1 MLDQPVEL
9 VEWLRTIQ
17 QSQPL
22 ADSLLRK
29 PAAEQQEQ
37 GYFHTLREICQQPLT
52 WFSTADLVVAHR
64 DQLAAA
70 LHGAKNIILTGSGSS
85 EYIGECV
92 RLPLQSDLNVP
103 TSVIGGGVL
112 VSQGT
117 RSVPPGRPALMVSLA
132 RSGDSPESTGAVS
145 LFLNSDNAIRHLVL
159 TCNGEGK
166 LATLPTSPRV
176 SVLALDD
183 RTNDRSLVM
192 TSSFTNLVLAARAL
206 GYLNRM
212 DDYAHLCRA
221 LSKIAERIL
230 LREFGKIAVVAQAG
244 FRRVVFLGSG
254 SRFGAARESALKML
268 ESSAGRVATMS
279 ETYLGLRH
287 GPMSFVHQDT
297 LIVCFLSCDSSLRG
311 FECDLLAELDQKGLG
326 VSKVVVGERIPSEI
340 LRKGDL
346 AIECP
351 GLAEVGD
358 SNAPVIDVLVSQV
371 LAFFRCRLE
380 GLHPDAPS
388 NGVINRVVQTFQMHF
403 PATAP

>member
-1 MLDQPVEL
+1 MLDKPVEL
-9 VEWLRTIQ
+9 IEWLHRIQ

-22 ADSLLRK
+22 ADALLRE
-29 PAAEQQEQ
+29 PAQEQLKQ

-64 DQLAAA
+64 DQLAAS
-70 LHGAKNIILTGSGSS
+70 LHGIKNIILTGSGSS

-92 RLPLQSDLNVP
+92 RLTLQSDLNVP
-103 TSVIGGGVL
+103 ASVVGGGVL
-112 VSQGT
+112 VTEGT
-117 RSVPPGRPALMVSLA
+117 RAVQPGRPALMVSLA

-145 LFLNSDNAIRHLVL
+145 LFLNSDRNIQHLIL
-159 TCNGEGK
+159 TCNGRGK
-166 LATLPTSPRV
+166 LATLPPSPRV
-176 SVLALDD
+176 TVLTLDD

-192 TSSFTNLVLAARAL
+192 TSSFTNLVLAARSL
-206 GYLNRM
+206 GYLNRTG
-212 DDYAHLCRA
+212 DYTSLCRA
-221 LSKIAERIL
+221 LSKIAGRIL
-230 LREFGKIAVVAQAG
+230 LEEFGRIAAVAQSE

-297 LIVCFLSCDSSLRG
+297 LIVCFLSCDSALRG
-311 FECDLLAELDQKGLG
+311 FECDLLAELEQKGLG
-326 VSKVVVGERIPSEI
+326 MAKIVVGEQVPPEI
-340 LRKGDL
+340 LRDGDL

-351 GLAEVGD
+351 GLSDVGD
-358 SNAPVIDVLVSQV
+358 QNAPVIDVLVSQL
-371 LAFFRCRLE
+371 LAFFRCRHE

>member
-1 MLDQPVEL
+1 MLDKRVEL
-9 VEWLRTIQ
+9 TEWLHTIQ

-22 ADSLLRK
+22 ADALLRK
-29 PAAEQQEQ
+29 SAAEQQEQ

-52 WFSTADLVVAHR
+52 WFSTADLVVAHCDR
-64 DQLAAA
+64 LAVS
-70 LHGAKNIILTGSGSS
+70 LHGVGNIILTGSGSS

-112 VSQGT
+112 VTQGT
-117 RSVPPGRPALMVSLA
+117 RAVPPGRPALMVSLA

-145 LFLNSDNAIRHLVL
+145 LFLDSDSDIRHLIL
-159 TCNGEGK
+159 TCNGKGK
-166 LATLPTSPRV
+166 LATLPTSPRLT
-176 SVLALDD
+176 VLTLDD
-183 RTNDRSLVM
+183 STNDRSLVM
-192 TSSFTNLVLAARAL
+192 TSSFSNLVLAARSL
-206 GYLNRM
+206 GYLDRI

-221 LSKIAERIL
+221 LSKIAQRIL
-230 LREFGKIAVVAQAG
+230 LEQFGNIAAIAQSA

-287 GPMSFVHQDT
+287 GPMSFVHQNT

-311 FECDLLAELDQKGLG
+311 FECDLLVELEQKGLG
-326 VSKVVVGERIPSEI
+326 MTKIVVGERIPPEI
-340 LRKGDL
+340 LGEGDL

-351 GLAEVGD
+351 GLAEAGD
-358 SNAPVIDVLVSQV
+358 QNAPVIDVLVSQL
-371 LAFFRCRLE
+371 LAFFRSRHE

-403 PATAP
+403 PTTAP